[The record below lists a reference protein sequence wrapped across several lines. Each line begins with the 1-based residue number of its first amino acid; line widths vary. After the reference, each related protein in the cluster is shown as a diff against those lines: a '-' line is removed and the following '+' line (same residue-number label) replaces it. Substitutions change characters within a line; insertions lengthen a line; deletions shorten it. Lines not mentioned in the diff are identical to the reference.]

1 MKEKKE
7 KKKMKRRRRRRMR
20 SDGRDGEER
29 CTPLR
34 SKAQSHCEDCTMEC
48 CGEYVQTKPSSS
60 SSSSSAAAPTPPGPA
75 DNIAGR
81 GGHQG

>member
-1 MKEKKE
+1 
-7 KKKMKRRRRRRMR
+7 MR
-20 SDGRDGEER
+20 SDGKDGEER

-60 SSSSSAAAPTPPGPA
+60 SAAALDPPPPA
-75 DNIAGR
+75 G
-81 GGHQG
+81 QLTT